1 MIWLNGRL
9 VAREQ
14 AHIDIADRGLLLGDG
29 LFETLRG
36 YGGHV
41 FKLED
46 HLGRL
51 ARGAAEL
58 GIPLPLDV
66 PDIAGA
72 VLETLEAHHLDAA
85 SAALRVT
92 LTRGPGQR
100 GLLPPEDPRPNL
112 IISASAYH
120 PTVPDGGFSVL
131 TARRAR
137 RNEGSLTAR
146 LKTLG
151 YLDHIVAQSEA
162 AAEGADE
169 ALLLNNKNAV
179 ACGARS
185 NLFAVIKGTLLTPAI
200 EEGALPG
207 ITRAA
212 ILHLAKELSVEAAE
226 TRLTL
231 GDLAKAE
238 EAFLTNSLLEIV
250 PIRRVDGRQIPAG
263 TVTRRLSDA
272 YRALTPR

>member
-9 VAREQ
+9 VPREQ
-14 AHIDIADRGLLLGDG
+14 AHVDIADRGLLLGDG
-29 LFETLRG
+29 LFETLRV

-58 GIPLPLDV
+58 GIPLPLDG
-66 PDIAGA
+66 PDIASA
-72 VLETLEAHHLDAA
+72 AHETLEAHHLDAA
-85 SAALRVT
+85 SAALRIT

-112 IISASAYH
+112 IISVSPYH
-120 PTVPDGGFSVL
+120 PAVPDDGYAVT
-131 TARRAR
+131 TAKRVR

-151 YLDHIVAQSEA
+151 YLDNIVAQTEA
-162 AAEGADE
+162 AVEGADE
-169 ALLLNNKNAV
+169 ALLLNNRGAIV
-179 ACGARS
+179 CGARS
-185 NLFAVIKGTLLTPAI
+185 NVFAVIKGTLLTPAI

-207 ITRAA
+207 ITRATV
-212 ILHLAKELSVEAAE
+212 LHLARELSAATSE
-226 TRLTL
+226 TRITL

-250 PIRRVDGRQIPAG
+250 PIRRVDNWQVPSG